1 MFLLQ
6 VKGPERTYISFQFVK
21 ESNCV
26 YLRVKLAVN
35 QATQEAVAV
44 KIVDIT
50 GGPQV
55 STNVKKEVIF
65 LTQLFKSPLCL
76 NAIAKVI
83 KH

>member
-6 VKGPERTYISFQFVK
+6 VKGLEHTYIIFQFVK
-21 ESNCV
+21 ETNCV
-26 YLRVKLAVN
+26 YFRVKLAVN

-65 LTQLFKSPLCL
+65 LPLLFKSPLCL
-76 NAIAKVI
+76 DAIANVI